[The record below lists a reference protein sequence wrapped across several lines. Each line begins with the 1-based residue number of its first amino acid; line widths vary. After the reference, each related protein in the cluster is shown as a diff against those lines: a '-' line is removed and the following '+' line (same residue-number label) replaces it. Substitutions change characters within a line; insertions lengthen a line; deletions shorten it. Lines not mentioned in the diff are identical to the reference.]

1 MASIRPR
8 HRARLIGH
16 TGAAMSDELKIGYG
30 RFDPN
35 PQPLTE
41 AQRAIMSA
49 IPLATFAERRE
60 AEIATL
66 RAQLADAVRDRDAAL
81 ANVAVLSELVNHPML
96 REMLGKI
103 EDSNTPESDL
113 LWTYAMGWLDAAR
126 NALEKTR

>member
-1 MASIRPR
+1 
-8 HRARLIGH
+8 
-16 TGAAMSDELKIGYG
+16 MSDELKIGYG